1 MIRER
6 VLKILLVVIGL
17 LFLAGVYPLLT
28 MRLSPADQMLG
39 IVYVTLGVFLLLA
52 ARDTSANRSLVA
64 FTAWSSLAH
73 GGMMAVQVYR
83 NVIPR
88 LDLLRAVLPLAFIG
102 ITLIVFAPKKMT
114 ANASDRRTVDGIQ
127 ALGAG

>member
-73 GGMMAVQVYR
+73 GGMMAVQVYL

-102 ITLIVFAPKKMT
+102 IALIVLAPKKQ
-114 ANASDRRTVDGIQ
+114 AAAAGDWRSQVVRERRQ
-127 ALGAG
+127 GA